1 MIRRVRV
8 GTALATLLLA
18 ILVAGCGT
26 AESTGQPDGCPADLA
41 EVAETDLDSDPG
53 DETNVYAPSW
63 SPDGTRI
70 AFSTGT
76 DLFVITLADCAIDH
90 VRPEQGGLKVDWPD
104 WSPDGTS
111 FAFVGHSETAA
122 EGVFVMRSDGSGVR
136 ALAEGSVLFPAWS
149 PDGGTIAFIDERIDE
164 AAGTEDRNVWLVN
177 ADGTSPRR
185 VTTGPWH
192 GSVDWSPDG
201 EWLVADAASAVVR
214 VRPDGS
220 ERTIV
225 IAGDQP
231 SPDWSPDGET
241 LVVQGPRFAPSS
253 GGAPEP
259 VEFVE
264 GGAFEPAWSPDGE
277 WIAFTDGLGPQDLW
291 VARPDGDDVRQ
302 LTRVRGN

>member
-1 MIRRVRV
+1 VIGAVRIGPV
-8 GTALATLLLA
+8 LATLLLA
-18 ILVAGCGT
+18 ALLAGCG
-26 AESTGQPDGCPADLA
+26 ADSAGQPESCPTEL
-41 EVAETDLDSDPG
+41 EQDPD
-53 DETNVYAPSW
+53 DEGGVYAPSW

-70 AFSTGT
+70 AFTTGT
-76 DLFVITLADCAIDH
+76 DLLVLTLADCTIER
-90 VRPEQGGLKVDWPD
+90 VRPEQDMRVDWPD

-111 FAFVGHSETAA
+111 FAFVGSSESLA

-149 PDGGTIAFIDERIDE
+149 PDGSTIAFIDERVDE
-164 AAGTEDRNVWLVN
+164 ATPKEDRNVWLVN
-177 ADGTSPRR
+177 ADGTGLRR

-201 EWLVADAASAVVR
+201 EWLVADSGSAVVK

-225 IAGDQP
+225 IPGDHP

-241 LVVQGPRFAPSS
+241 LVVQGPQFAPAS
-253 GGAPEP
+253 GGELKP

-277 WIAFTDGLGPQDLW
+277 WIVFTDGAGAQDLW
-291 VARPDGDDVRQ
+291 IARPDGGDLRQ
-302 LTRVRGN
+302 LTRTDETSGG